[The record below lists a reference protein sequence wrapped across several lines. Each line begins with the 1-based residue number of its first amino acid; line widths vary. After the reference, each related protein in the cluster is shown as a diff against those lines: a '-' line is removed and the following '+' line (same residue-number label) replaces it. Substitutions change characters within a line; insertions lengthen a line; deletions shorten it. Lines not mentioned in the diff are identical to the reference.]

1 MGYVKSKIRELVKES
16 GSRNRAK
23 KSAEQWF
30 EMSKKKMNEKQVVVT
45 RDKFQPGK
53 IYVFRY
59 DDPKYKATLEWWDRN
74 PIVLALYAADT
85 KNDLGINLNLLPI
98 KVKEELLDLVYDRL
112 EGSIKSNT
120 IGNKANNA
128 QRQQQLSLTYEA
140 AKTFLERFGFDFA
153 IRQYIP
159 SRKANQAVVAYEKWP
174 EMALCDFIDINGG
187 TITQVQ
193 AMYRNHLRKKNI

>member
-1 MGYVKSKIRELVKES
+1 MGYVKGKIRELVKES
-16 GSRNRAK
+16 GGRNKAK
-23 KSAEQWF
+23 KFAEQWF
-30 EMSKKKMNEKQVVVT
+30 ETSKKKMNEKQVIVT

-59 DDPKYKATLEWWDRN
+59 DDPKYKTTLEWWDRN
-74 PIVLALYAADT
+74 PVVLALYT
-85 KNDLGINLNLLPI
+85 EGENDLGINLNLLPVKI
-98 KVKEELLDLVYDRL
+98 KEQLLDFIYDRL
-112 EGSIKSNT
+112 EGLIKLNT
-120 IGNKANNA
+120 MGNRANNA
-128 QRQQQLSLTYEA
+128 ERQKHLSLTYTV
-140 AKTFLERFGFDFA
+140 AKSFLERFGFDFA

-187 TITQVQ
+187 TISQVQ

>member
-16 GSRNRAK
+16 GGRNRAK
-23 KSAEQWF
+23 KSSEQLF
-30 EMSKKKMNEKQVVVT
+30 ETSMKKIIEKQVVVT

-59 DDPKYKATLEWWDRN
+59 DDPKYKTTLEWWDRN
-74 PIVLALYAADT
+74 PVVLALYAEGE
-85 KNDLGINLNLLPI
+85 NDLGINLNLLPVKI
-98 KVKEELLDLVYDRL
+98 KEELLDFIYDRL
-112 EGSIKSNT
+112 EGLIKLNT
-120 IGNKANNA
+120 MGNRANNA
-128 QRQQQLSLTYEA
+128 ERQRHLSLTYTV
-140 AKTFLERFGFDFA
+140 AKSFLERFGFDFA